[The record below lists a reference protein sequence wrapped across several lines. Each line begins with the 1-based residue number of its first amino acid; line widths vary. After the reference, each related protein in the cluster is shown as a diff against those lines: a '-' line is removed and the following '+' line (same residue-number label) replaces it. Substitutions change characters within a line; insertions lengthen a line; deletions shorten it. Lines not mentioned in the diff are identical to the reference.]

1 MAFRGTF
8 DYTLDSKNR
17 LTVPA
22 KFRAALADGGV
33 LAKGIDEC
41 VALWT
46 PDAYEANIAAS
57 LEGFHPLSPEAR
69 KLKRYF
75 AANSLDVEL
84 DAAGRIGVPA
94 FLIDHA
100 GLEKDV
106 VVTGA
111 EECLEIWNRDTWA
124 TYNDEL
130 GAEITDITAL
140 LGGGPRETGA

>member
-33 LAKGIDEC
+33 LAQGIEQC
-41 VALWT
+41 VALYT
-46 PDAYEANIAAS
+46 PAGYEDYIAAT
-57 LEGFHPLSPEAR
+57 LQGRNPASPDAR
-69 KLKRYF
+69 KLRRFF

-100 GLEKDV
+100 GLDKDV

-111 EECLEIWNRDTWA
+111 EDCLEVWDRGAWA
-124 TYNDEL
+124 TYNAEL
-130 GAEITDITAL
+130 VSEVNDITAQM
-140 LGGGPRETGA
+140 GAGFRETGA